1 MPWATNQRMSIRFD
15 LRVDAPIRAYA
26 IARPDQP
33 LHFEQVPGAVRVV
46 DPLDPANRDYCLAMN
61 RANCIAYDGS
71 PTPGAASTALG
82 MPLWVFLDC
91 CVLPSAVVG
100 FEMPS
105 SAMPPDLRRAFDPT
119 GTQDWLP
126 FTEYIA
132 LPSTTPG
139 EVVGVS
145 LFSFAEAGRWGRR
158 TKALGL
164 LLHAATQQVGVAQY
178 TNPSVRLHL
187 SLGPLRL
194 LSRRT
199 EVHSRPA
206 ETFVYRSQVA
216 SPDELREVLEHGRVI
231 TGPGLPVHHSF
242 DPRDPAARAQF
253 VDMDRDRAALI
264 VGAGDVVDN
273 ELTRI
278 DITFE

>member
-1 MPWATNQRMSIRFD
+1 MP
-15 LRVDAPIRAYA
+15 
-26 IARPDQP
+26 
-33 LHFEQVPGAVRVV
+33 VRIV
-46 DPLDPANRDYCLAMN
+46 DPLDVSNRDYCLAMN

-71 PTPGAASTALG
+71 PSPGAASTALG

-100 FEMPS
+100 FELPAAAMPS
-105 SAMPPDLRRAFDPT
+105 DLRRAIDPT
-119 GTQDWLP
+119 LQLEWLP

-132 LPSTTPG
+132 LPSVGRG

-145 LFSFAEAGRWGRR
+145 LFSFAASGRWGRR

-164 LLHAATQQVGVAQY
+164 LLHAATQQIGVAQY

-206 ETFVYRSQVA
+206 ETFVYKSLVA
-216 SPDELREVLEHGRVI
+216 SPEQLRRLISDSGGSENEVARVDY
-231 TGPGLPVHHSF
+231 SF
-242 DPRDPAARAQF
+242 DPRDPEALVQF
-253 VDMDRDRAALI
+253 VEHERSRVAVI
-264 VGAGDVVDN
+264 VSAGDVIDGTV
-273 ELTRI
+273 TRI
-278 DITFE
+278 DIAFE

>member
-1 MPWATNQRMSIRFD
+1 MSIRFELPPD
-15 LRVDAPIRAYA
+15 SPVRAYA

-33 LHFEQVPGAVRVV
+33 LHYHAAGVEVRVV
-46 DPLDPANRDYCLAMN
+46 DPLDVAHRDYCLAMN

-71 PTPGAASTALG
+71 PTPGVASTALG

-100 FEMPS
+100 FEMLA
-105 SAMPPDLRRAFDPT
+105 SAMPDDLRRAIDPT
-119 GTQDWLP
+119 LTQEWLP

-132 LPSTTPG
+132 LPSARLG

-145 LFSFAEAGRWGRR
+145 LFSFAGTGHWGRR

-164 LLHAATQQVGVAQY
+164 LVHAARQQIGVAQY

-206 ETFVYRSQVA
+206 ETFVYTTSVA
-216 SPDELREVLEHGRVI
+216 SPQQLRDIVSDGGRGVCSV
-231 TGPGLPVHHSF
+231 TRVDYSF
-242 DPRDPAARAQF
+242 DPRDS
-253 VDMDRDRAALI
+253 DALGRFAEYERGR
-264 VGAGDVVDN
+264 VALVVDAG
-273 ELTRI
+273 EIEDGLVTRI
-278 DITFE
+278 DVAFE